1 MLATTGL
8 LPYFTMYASV
18 EDALKEA
25 EEIRTP

>member
-18 EDALKEA
+18 EDALKEVG
-25 EEIRTP
+25 EIRTP